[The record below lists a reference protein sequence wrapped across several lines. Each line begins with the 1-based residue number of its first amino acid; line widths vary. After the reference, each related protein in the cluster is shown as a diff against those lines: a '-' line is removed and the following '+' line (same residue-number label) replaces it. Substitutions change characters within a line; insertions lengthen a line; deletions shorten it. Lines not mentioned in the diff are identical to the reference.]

1 MIHRLLTLPLA
12 ATALLIC
19 GCGKKDTQ
27 YVTTIVQTAAD
38 GLNLQA
44 VTDLATKVKTAEEF
58 EKKLNEKG
66 NKINNLDLNE
76 DSKVDYI
83 KVTEINQD
91 GQHGFSLTTELSAE
105 EKEEQELCVIQ
116 FEQGAD
122 KKINVQTHGN
132 ENIYGSNHYYHH
144 RTSMSD
150 VLIWSYLLSSHRPYY
165 SSWGYNRY
173 PGYYSSYSPRS
184 SAAYNSHHKTQPY
197 SKNVQASTKS
207 TVQKPIK
214 SPNFNKTA
222 SKIKAPLKKP
232 TASQRSFQKR
242 NPSKTIASR
251 KGFGSSSRSGRS
263 SSSRSGRSSSSR
275 SRSSFGGGK

>member
-1 MIHRLLTLPLA
+1 MIQRLLLLPLA
-12 ATALLIC
+12 AAALLLS

-66 NKINNLDLNE
+66 NQINNLDLDE

-105 EKEEQELCVIQ
+105 ENEEQELCVIQ

-122 KKINVQTHGN
+122 KQVTVQTHGN
-132 ENIYGSNHYYHH
+132 SHIYGNNHYYHH
-144 RTSMSD
+144 RTSMTD
-150 VLIWSYLLSSHRPYY
+150 VLLWSYLISAHRPYY
-165 SSWGYNRY
+165 SPWGYNRY
-173 PGYYSSYSPRS
+173 PSYYSSYSPRS
-184 SAAYNSHHKTQPY
+184 SAAYNNHHKAQPY
-197 SKNVQASTKS
+197 AKNIQSSTKPA
-207 TVQKPIK
+207 VQKPIK

-222 SKIKAPLKKP
+222 SKIKAPLKNP
-232 TASQRSFQKR
+232 TASQKSFQKR
-242 NPSKTIASR
+242 NPSKTLSSR
-251 KGFGSSSRSGRS
+251 KGFGSKS
-263 SSSRSGRSSSSR
+263 SSSRYGSSSSSR